1 MRWKTAGTMPI
12 GRGRLYL
19 TDSKIY
25 GMGIGCVII
34 HLLYGRGSSKGWQT
48 SHIYMSDT
56 FETWLTERDL
66 ERLWMIIEEKLPD
79 QAASVDE
86 IKEFQRL
93 LTHCITDETAR
104 RKRMH

>member
-1 MRWKTAGTMPI
+1 
-12 GRGRLYL
+12 
-19 TDSKIY
+19 
-25 GMGIGCVII
+25 
-34 HLLYGRGSSKGWQT
+34 
-48 SHIYMSDT
+48 MSDT

-93 LTHCITDETAR
+93 LTHCITDETAK

>member
-1 MRWKTAGTMPI
+1 
-12 GRGRLYL
+12 
-19 TDSKIY
+19 
-25 GMGIGCVII
+25 
-34 HLLYGRGSSKGWQT
+34 
-48 SHIYMSDT
+48 MSDT

-66 ERLWMIIEEKLPD
+66 ERIWMIIEEKLPD

-93 LTHCITDETAR
+93 LNHCITDDTAR